1 MCEKCCGAKARES
14 VNIDRR
20 TALAFGLS
28 AAAAIAMP
36 FAAKAEE
43 EEVAEPP
50 RPQNVIEPDAALE
63 RLMEGNARSIKGE
76 GKPHDFVAE
85 RPGLVRGQNPFAGVL
100 SCADSRIAPE
110 QAFDTSRGDLFVC
123 RVAGNFVTPDNL
135 ASFEFS
141 TAVLNTPLILVLG
154 HDACGAVASTIS
166 SIEDDETLPGHLPTL
181 VKALT
186 PAVERASAQGHDN
199 LLERSIEDNV
209 RLNMEKLKTS
219 SPILDKAVS
228 DGTLKVVGGV
238 YKLETG
244 KVELISG
251 TA

>member
-1 MCEKCCGAKARES
+1 MCEKHCGAIARKSMS
-14 VNIDRR
+14 VDRR
-20 TALAFGLS
+20 TALTFGLG
-28 AAAAIAMP
+28 AAAALAMP

-43 EEVAEPP
+43 AAPP
-50 RPQNVIEPDAALE
+50 RPQNVMEPDAALE
-63 RLMEGNARSIKGE
+63 RLMAGNERYIKGE
-76 GKPHDFVAE
+76 AKPHDFVAE
-85 RPGLVRGQNPFAGVL
+85 RPALVSGQNPFAGVL

-110 QAFDTSRGDLFVC
+110 LAFDTSRGDLFVC

-135 ASFEFS
+135 ASFEFA

-166 SIEDDETLPGHLPTL
+166 SIEDDETLPGHLPAL
-181 VKALT
+181 VEALT
-186 PAVERASAQGHDN
+186 PAVKQASAQGHDN

-209 RLNMEKLKTS
+209 RLNVEKLKTS
-219 SPILDKAVS
+219 SPILDEAV
-228 DGTLKVVGGV
+228 GAGKLKVVGGV